1 MEREGRTLHATQLG
15 FIVTDFMKNNF
26 QKIVDTKF
34 TADME
39 SKLDKVEEGADWQK
53 MLEDFYGP
61 FSETLQKAETTERV
75 KMPEEV
81 TDIPCEKCGAMMV
94 VKTGRYGKFLACPN
108 YPECKNTKPLGA
120 VYGSQE
126 TRFNLSN
133 T

>member
-1 MEREGRTLHATQLG
+1 MDTVLSVTQTTSNMAVSYTHLSTIIDREYVEREGRTLHATQLG

-81 TDIPCEKCGAMMV
+81 TDIPCEKCGRCV
-94 VKTGRYGKFLACPN
+94 
-108 YPECKNTKPLGA
+108 
-120 VYGSQE
+120 
-126 TRFNLSN
+126 
-133 T
+133 

>member
-1 MEREGRTLHATQLG
+1 
-15 FIVTDFMKNNF
+15 MKNNF

-108 YPECKNTKPLGA
+108 YPECKNTKPLIEDIG
-120 VYGSQE
+120 VPCPKCGK
-126 TRFNLSN
+126 RFIKKKSKKGKVFFRL
-133 T
+133 